1 MLRKQRNLQVL
12 KIRDKRT
19 LPKTEL
25 VICHL
30 VFLNYFFTQISHQ
43 EKIELQPFLWKN
55 ANFQKHSLH
64 FTTTLK
70 C

>member
-1 MLRKQRNLQVL
+1 MLRKQKNLTVM

-19 LPKTEL
+19 LSKSEL

-30 VFLNYFFTQISHQ
+30 VFVNYFFPQISHQ
-43 EKIELQPFLWKN
+43 EKIEFKT
-55 ANFQKHSLH
+55 FFMEKSKFEKHRLH